1 VRHPMPERSETATT
15 PRRRG
20 RPGYD
25 QQSVLE
31 IAVAAFNEYGYDATS
46 MGMLAT
52 RLALS
57 KSAIYHHFSSKEELL
72 QVALDVALSG
82 LEEIL
87 THEQARSGPA
97 ADRLDFILRGAVKV
111 LVTRQPYV
119 TLLLRLHGN
128 TVVERNA
135 LARRRAFSG
144 TVADLLLVARDEGS
158 VRGDVDPAVVAR
170 LLFGMINSIVEWYR
184 PDGAEDAD
192 RLADDVLTI
201 ALDGLREV
209 PSGYLATRVS
219 TS

>member
-1 VRHPMPERSETATT
+1 MPERPEPAISA
-15 PRRRG
+15 RRRG

-31 IAVAAFNEYGYDATS
+31 IAVAAFNEFGYDATS
-46 MGMLAT
+46 MGMLAS

-57 KSAIYHHFSSKEELL
+57 KSAIYHHFASKEELL
-72 QVALDVALSG
+72 QVALDVALTG

-87 THEQARSGPA
+87 THEKARSGPA
-97 ADRLDFILRGAVKV
+97 ADRLDFILRGAVDV

-135 LARRRAFSG
+135 LARRREFSQA
-144 TVADLLLVARDEGS
+144 VANLLLAARDEGS
-158 VRGDVDPAVVAR
+158 VRSDIDPAVVAR

-184 PDGAEDAD
+184 PTGPENAAK
-192 RLADDVLTI
+192 LADDVLTI
-201 ALDGLREV
+201 ALNGLRV
-209 PSGYLATRVS
+209 PSSYLATRVS

>member
-1 VRHPMPERSETATT
+1 M
-15 PRRRG
+15 
-20 RPGYD
+20 
-25 QQSVLE
+25 LE
-31 IAVAAFNEYGYDATS
+31 IAVAAFNEFGYDATS
-46 MGMLAT
+46 MGMLAS

-72 QVALDVALSG
+72 QVALDVALIG

-87 THEQARSGPA
+87 THEQAQSGPA

-144 TVADLLLVARDEGS
+144 TVAALLLTARDEGS
-158 VRGDVDPAVVAR
+158 VRSDIDPAVVAR

-184 PDGAEDAD
+184 PDGPEDAD

-201 ALDGLREV
+201 ALDGLRE
-209 PSGYLATRVS
+209 PARPARDYLATSVR

>member
-1 VRHPMPERSETATT
+1 MPERPEPAISA
-15 PRRRG
+15 RRRG

-31 IAVAAFNEYGYDATS
+31 IAVAAFNEFGYDATS
-46 MGMLAT
+46 MGMLAS

-57 KSAIYHHFSSKEELL
+57 KSAIYHHFASKEELL
-72 QVALDVALSG
+72 EVALDVALTG

-97 ADRLDFILRGAVKV
+97 ADRLDFILRGAVDV

-135 LARRRAFSG
+135 LARRREFSQA
-144 TVADLLLVARDEGS
+144 VAALLLAARDEGS
-158 VRGDVDPAVVAR
+158 VRSDIDPAVVAR

-184 PDGAEDAD
+184 PTGPENAAK
-192 RLADDVLTI
+192 LADDVLTI
-201 ALDGLREV
+201 ALEGLKV
-209 PSGYLATRVS
+209 PAGSYLATRVR

>member
-1 VRHPMPERSETATT
+1 MPERPEPAISA
-15 PRRRG
+15 RRRG

-31 IAVAAFNEYGYDATS
+31 IAVAAFNEFGYDATS
-46 MGMLAT
+46 MGMLAS

-57 KSAIYHHFSSKEELL
+57 KSAIYHHFASKEELL
-72 QVALDVALSG
+72 QVALDVALTG

-97 ADRLDFILRGAVKV
+97 ADRLDFILRGAVDV

-135 LARRRAFSG
+135 LARRREFSQA
-144 TVADLLLVARDEGS
+144 VANLLLAARDEGS
-158 VRGDVDPAVVAR
+158 VRSDIDPAVVAR

-184 PDGAEDAD
+184 PTGPENAAK
-192 RLADDVLTI
+192 LADDVLTI
-201 ALDGLREV
+201 ALNGLRV
-209 PSGYLATRVS
+209 PSSYLATRVS

>member
-1 VRHPMPERSETATT
+1 MPERPEPAISA
-15 PRRRG
+15 RRRG

-31 IAVAAFNEYGYDATS
+31 IAVAAFNEFGYDATS
-46 MGMLAT
+46 MGMLAS

-57 KSAIYHHFSSKEELL
+57 KSAIYHHFASKEELL
-72 QVALDVALSG
+72 QVALDVALTG

-97 ADRLDFILRGAVKV
+97 ADRLDFILRGAVDV

-135 LARRRAFSG
+135 LARRREFSQA
-144 TVADLLLVARDEGS
+144 VAALLLAARDEGS
-158 VRGDVDPAVVAR
+158 VRSDIDPAVVAR

-184 PDGAEDAD
+184 PTGSENAAK
-192 RLADDVLTI
+192 LADDVLTI
-201 ALDGLREV
+201 ALNGLRV
-209 PSGYLATRVS
+209 PSSYLATRVS

>member
-1 VRHPMPERSETATT
+1 MTYGSATSMSERSE
-15 PRRRG
+15 RKRG

-31 IAVAAFNEYGYDATS
+31 IAVAAFNEFGYDATS
-46 MGMLAT
+46 MGTLAS

-57 KSAIYHHFSSKEELL
+57 KSAIYHHFASKEELL
-72 QVALDVALSG
+72 QVALDVALTG

-87 THEQARSGPA
+87 THEQAQSGPA
-97 ADRLDFILRGAVKV
+97 ADRLDFILRGAVDV

-135 LARRRAFSG
+135 LARRRAFSQA
-144 TVADLLLVARDEGS
+144 VAALLLAARDEGS
-158 VRGDVDPAVVAR
+158 VRSDIDPAVVAR

-184 PDGAEDAD
+184 PTGPENAAK
-192 RLADDVLTI
+192 LADDVLTI
-201 ALDGLREV
+201 ALNGLRV
-209 PSGYLATRVS
+209 PSSYLATRVS

>member
-1 VRHPMPERSETATT
+1 MSEQSEPA
-15 PRRRG
+15 PSARRRG

-31 IAVAAFNEYGYDATS
+31 IAVAAFNEFGYDATS
-46 MGMLAT
+46 MGMLAS

-57 KSAIYHHFSSKEELL
+57 KSAIYHHFASKEELL
-72 QVALDVALSG
+72 QVALDVALTG

-87 THEQARSGPA
+87 TREEARSGPA
-97 ADRLDFILRGAVKV
+97 ADRLDFILRGAVEV

-135 LARRRAFSG
+135 LARRRAFSQ
-144 TVADLLLVARDEGS
+144 TVATLLLAARDEGS
-158 VRGDVDPAVVAR
+158 VRSDIDPAVVAR

-184 PDGAEDAD
+184 PTGPESAAK
-192 RLADDVLTI
+192 LADDVLTI
-201 ALDGLREV
+201 ALQGLRV
-209 PSGYLATRVS
+209 PTGYLATKVS

>member
-1 VRHPMPERSETATT
+1 MPERPEPAISA
-15 PRRRG
+15 RRRG

-31 IAVAAFNEYGYDATS
+31 IAVAAFNEFGYDATS
-46 MGMLAT
+46 MGTLAS

-57 KSAIYHHFSSKEELL
+57 KSAIYHHFASKEELL
-72 QVALDVALSG
+72 QVALDVALTG

-87 THEQARSGPA
+87 THEQAQSGPA
-97 ADRLDFILRGAVKV
+97 ADRLDFILRGAVDV

-135 LARRRAFSG
+135 LARRRAFSQA
-144 TVADLLLVARDEGS
+144 VAALLLAARDEGS
-158 VRGDVDPAVVAR
+158 VRSDIDPAVVAR

-184 PDGAEDAD
+184 PTGPENAAK
-192 RLADDVLTI
+192 LADDVLTI
-201 ALDGLREV
+201 ALNGLRV
-209 PSGYLATRVS
+209 PSSYLATRVS

>member
-1 VRHPMPERSETATT
+1 MPERPEPAISA
-15 PRRRG
+15 RRRG

-31 IAVAAFNEYGYDATS
+31 IAVAAFNEFGYDATS
-46 MGMLAT
+46 MGMLAS

-57 KSAIYHHFSSKEELL
+57 KSAIYHHFASKEELL
-72 QVALDVALSG
+72 QVALDVALTG
-82 LEEIL
+82 LEGIL

-97 ADRLDFILRGAVKV
+97 ADRLDFILRGAVDV

-135 LARRRAFSG
+135 LARRREFSQA
-144 TVADLLLVARDEGS
+144 VANLLLAARDEGS
-158 VRGDVDPAVVAR
+158 VRSDIDPSVVAR

-184 PDGAEDAD
+184 PTGPENAAK
-192 RLADDVLTI
+192 LADDVLTI
-201 ALDGLREV
+201 ALEGLKV
-209 PSGYLATRVS
+209 PAGSYLATRVR

>member
-1 VRHPMPERSETATT
+1 MPERPEPAISA
-15 PRRRG
+15 RRRG

-31 IAVAAFNEYGYDATS
+31 IAVAAFNEFGYDATS
-46 MGMLAT
+46 MGMLAS

-57 KSAIYHHFSSKEELL
+57 KSAIYHHFASKEELL
-72 QVALDVALSG
+72 QVALDVALTG

-87 THEQARSGPA
+87 TYEQARSGPA
-97 ADRLDFILRGAVKV
+97 ADRLDFILRGAVDV

-135 LARRRAFSG
+135 LARRRAFSQA
-144 TVADLLLVARDEGS
+144 VAALLLAARDEGS
-158 VRGDVDPAVVAR
+158 VRSDIDPAVVAR

-184 PDGAEDAD
+184 PTGPENAAK
-192 RLADDVLTI
+192 LADDVLTI
-201 ALDGLREV
+201 ALNGLRV
-209 PSGYLATRVS
+209 PSSYLATRVR

>member
-1 VRHPMPERSETATT
+1 MPERPEPAISA
-15 PRRRG
+15 RRRG

-31 IAVAAFNEYGYDATS
+31 IAVAAFNEFGYDATS
-46 MGMLAT
+46 MGMLAS

-57 KSAIYHHFSSKEELL
+57 KSAIYHHFASKEELL
-72 QVALDVALSG
+72 QVALDVALTG

-97 ADRLDFILRGAVKV
+97 ADRLDFILRGAVDV

-135 LARRRAFSG
+135 LARRREFSQA
-144 TVADLLLVARDEGS
+144 VAALLLAARDEGS
-158 VRGDVDPAVVAR
+158 VRSDIDPAVVAR

-184 PDGAEDAD
+184 PTGPENAAK
-192 RLADDVLTI
+192 LADDVLTI
-201 ALDGLREV
+201 ALEGLKV
-209 PSGYLATRVS
+209 PAGSYLATRVR

>member
-1 VRHPMPERSETATT
+1 MPESLEPALSG
-15 PRRRG
+15 RRRG

-31 IAVAAFNEYGYDATS
+31 IAVAAFNEFGYDATS
-46 MGMLAT
+46 MGMLAS

-57 KSAIYHHFSSKEELL
+57 KSAIYHHFASKEELL
-72 QVALDVALSG
+72 QVALDVALTG

-87 THEQARSGPA
+87 THEQAQSGPA
-97 ADRLDFILRGAVKV
+97 ADRLDFILRGAVDV

-128 TVVERNA
+128 TVVERTA

-144 TVADLLLVARDEGS
+144 AVADLLLAARDEGS
-158 VRGDVDPAVVAR
+158 VRSDIDPAVVAR

-184 PDGAEDAD
+184 PTGPENAD
-192 RLADDVLTI
+192 KLADDVLTI
-201 ALDGLREV
+201 ALTGLRV
-209 PSGYLATRVS
+209 PSVHLATRVS

>member
-1 VRHPMPERSETATT
+1 MPERPEPAISA
-15 PRRRG
+15 RRRG

-31 IAVAAFNEYGYDATS
+31 IAVAAFNEFGYDATS
-46 MGMLAT
+46 MGMLAS

-57 KSAIYHHFSSKEELL
+57 KSAIYHHFASKEELL
-72 QVALDVALSG
+72 QVALDVALTG
-82 LEEIL
+82 LEGIL

-97 ADRLDFILRGAVKV
+97 ADRLDFILRGAVDV

-135 LARRRAFSG
+135 LARRREFSQA
-144 TVADLLLVARDEGS
+144 VANLLLAARDEGS
-158 VRGDVDPAVVAR
+158 VRSDIDPAVVAR

-184 PDGAEDAD
+184 PTGPENAAK
-192 RLADDVLTI
+192 LADDVLTI
-201 ALDGLREV
+201 ALNGLRV
-209 PSGYLATRVS
+209 PSSYLATRVS

>member
-1 VRHPMPERSETATT
+1 MSERSEPAISA
-15 PRRRG
+15 RRRG

-31 IAVAAFNEYGYDATS
+31 IAVAAFNEFGYDATS
-46 MGMLAT
+46 MGMLAS

-57 KSAIYHHFSSKEELL
+57 KSAIYHHFASKEELL
-72 QVALDVALSG
+72 QVALDVALTG

-97 ADRLDFILRGAVKV
+97 ADRLDFILRGAVDV

-135 LARRRAFSG
+135 LARRREFSKA
-144 TVADLLLVARDEGS
+144 VAALLLAARDEGS
-158 VRGDVDPAVVAR
+158 VRSDIDPAVVAR

-184 PDGAEDAD
+184 PTGPENAAK
-192 RLADDVLTI
+192 LADDVLTI
-201 ALDGLREV
+201 ALNGLRV
-209 PSGYLATRVS
+209 PSSYLATRVS

>member
-1 VRHPMPERSETATT
+1 MSERSE
-15 PRRRG
+15 RKRG

-31 IAVAAFNEYGYDATS
+31 IAVAAFNEFGYDATS
-46 MGMLAT
+46 MGMLAS

-57 KSAIYHHFSSKEELL
+57 KSAIYHHFASKEELL
-72 QVALDVALSG
+72 QVALDVALTG

-87 THEQARSGPA
+87 THEQAQSGPA
-97 ADRLDFILRGAVKV
+97 ADRLDFILRGAVDV

-135 LARRRAFSG
+135 LARRRAFSQA
-144 TVADLLLVARDEGS
+144 VAALLLAARDEGS
-158 VRGDVDPAVVAR
+158 VRSDIDPAVVAR

-184 PDGAEDAD
+184 PTGPENAAK
-192 RLADDVLTI
+192 LADDVLTI
-201 ALDGLREV
+201 ALNGLRV
-209 PSGYLATRVS
+209 PSSYLATRVS

>member
-1 VRHPMPERSETATT
+1 MPERPEPAISA
-15 PRRRG
+15 RRRG

-31 IAVAAFNEYGYDATS
+31 IAVAAFNEFGYDATS
-46 MGMLAT
+46 MGMLAS

-57 KSAIYHHFSSKEELL
+57 KSAIYHHFASKEELL
-72 QVALDVALSG
+72 QVALDVALTG

-97 ADRLDFILRGAVKV
+97 ADRLDFILRGAVDV

-135 LARRRAFSG
+135 LARRREFSQA
-144 TVADLLLVARDEGS
+144 VANLLLAARDEGS
-158 VRGDVDPAVVAR
+158 VRSDIDPAVVAR

-184 PDGAEDAD
+184 PTGPENAAK
-192 RLADDVLTI
+192 LADDVLTI
-201 ALDGLREV
+201 ALEGLKV
-209 PSGYLATRVS
+209 PAGSYLATRVR

>member
-1 VRHPMPERSETATT
+1 MPERPEPAISA
-15 PRRRG
+15 RRRG

-31 IAVAAFNEYGYDATS
+31 IAVAAFNEFGYDATS
-46 MGMLAT
+46 MGMLAS

-57 KSAIYHHFSSKEELL
+57 KSAIYHHFASKEELL
-72 QVALDVALSG
+72 QVALDVALTG

-87 THEQARSGPA
+87 THEKARSGPA
-97 ADRLDFILRGAVKV
+97 ADRLDFILRGAVDV

-135 LARRRAFSG
+135 LARRREFSQA
-144 TVADLLLVARDEGS
+144 VAALLLAARDEGS
-158 VRGDVDPAVVAR
+158 VRSDIDPAVVAR

-184 PDGAEDAD
+184 PTGPENAAK
-192 RLADDVLTI
+192 LADDVLTI
-201 ALDGLREV
+201 ALEGLKV
-209 PSGYLATRVS
+209 PAGSYLATRVR

>member
-1 VRHPMPERSETATT
+1 MPERPEPAISA
-15 PRRRG
+15 RRRG

-31 IAVAAFNEYGYDATS
+31 IAVAAFNEFGYDATS
-46 MGMLAT
+46 MGMLAS

-57 KSAIYHHFSSKEELL
+57 KSAIYHHFASKEELL
-72 QVALDVALSG
+72 QVALDVALTG
-82 LEEIL
+82 LEKIL

-97 ADRLDFILRGAVKV
+97 ADRLDFILRGAVDV

-135 LARRRAFSG
+135 LARRREFSQA
-144 TVADLLLVARDEGS
+144 VAALLLAARDEGS
-158 VRGDVDPAVVAR
+158 VRSDIDPAVVAR

-184 PDGAEDAD
+184 PTGPENAAK
-192 RLADDVLTI
+192 LADDVLTI
-201 ALDGLREV
+201 ALEGLKV
-209 PSGYLATRVS
+209 PAGSYLATRVS

>member
-1 VRHPMPERSETATT
+1 MPERPEPAISA
-15 PRRRG
+15 RRRG

-31 IAVAAFNEYGYDATS
+31 IAVAAFNEFGYDATS
-46 MGMLAT
+46 MGMLAS

-57 KSAIYHHFSSKEELL
+57 KSAIYHHFASKEELL
-72 QVALDVALSG
+72 QVALDVALTG

-87 THEQARSGPA
+87 THEKARSGPA
-97 ADRLDFILRGAVKV
+97 ADRLDFILRGAVDV

-135 LARRRAFSG
+135 LARRREFSQA
-144 TVADLLLVARDEGS
+144 VANLLLAARDEGS
-158 VRGDVDPAVVAR
+158 VRSDIDPAVVAR

-184 PDGAEDAD
+184 PTGPENAAK
-192 RLADDVLTI
+192 LADDVLTI
-201 ALDGLREV
+201 ALEGLKV
-209 PSGYLATRVS
+209 PAGSYLATRVR

>member
-1 VRHPMPERSETATT
+1 MPERPEPAISA
-15 PRRRG
+15 RRRG

-31 IAVAAFNEYGYDATS
+31 IAVAAFNEFGYDATS
-46 MGMLAT
+46 MGMLAS

-57 KSAIYHHFSSKEELL
+57 KSAIYHHFASKEELL
-72 QVALDVALSG
+72 QVALDVALTG

-97 ADRLDFILRGAVKV
+97 ADRLDFILRGAVDV

-135 LARRRAFSG
+135 LARRREFSQA
-144 TVADLLLVARDEGS
+144 VAALLLAARDEGS
-158 VRGDVDPAVVAR
+158 VRSDIDPAVVAR

-184 PDGAEDAD
+184 PTGPENAAQ
-192 RLADDVLTI
+192 LADDVLTI
-201 ALDGLREV
+201 ALEGLKV
-209 PSGYLATRVS
+209 PAGSYLATRVR